1 MTGLGIIAGGG
12 DLPLAIADEARG
24 AGKPVFVAALRG
36 IADDEV
42 SRLPHEWVSLGQVG
56 RMFSV
61 FRQHGC
67 DEVLLAGKVARPKWS
82 ELKFDAVAMMKLP
95 KLMAAAAKGDD
106 ALLRSI
112 VEILEGEGFRV
123 VSAVEA
129 APSLMAGEGAFGKQ
143 QPSPEDKSD
152 IAIAARVVQ
161 TLGELDIGQ
170 AAVVCH
176 GLVLAVEAAEGTDAM
191 LARVAALPENI
202 RGTPAYR
209 RGVLVK
215 ARKPTQDGKTD
226 LPVVGVATINNAAAS
241 GLAGVAVEA
250 RGALLVNRKAVIEAA
265 DKAGLFVS
273 GFRLSDVTG

>member
-12 DLPLAIADEARG
+12 DLPLAIAGEARG
-24 AGKPVFVAALRG
+24 AGKSVFIAALRG
-36 IADDEV
+36 IADEEI

-56 RMFSV
+56 RMFSL

-67 DEVLLAGKVARPKWS
+67 GDVLLAGRVARPKWS
-82 ELKFDAVAMMKLP
+82 DVKFDAVAMMKLP
-95 KLMAAAAKGDD
+95 RVMAAAARGDD
-106 ALLRSI
+106 ALLRSF

-129 APSLMAGEGAFGKQ
+129 APSLIAGEGSFGKQ
-143 QPSPEDKSD
+143 RPNAQAKSD
-152 IAIAARVVQ
+152 IAVAARVVRI
-161 TLGELDIGQ
+161 LGELDVGQ
-170 AAVVCH
+170 AAAVCD

-191 LARVAALPENI
+191 LARVATLPESI
-202 RGTPAYR
+202 RGTAASR

-226 LPVVGVATINNAAAS
+226 LPVVGVATIRNAAAA

-250 RGALLVNRKAVIEAA
+250 GAALIVNRKAVIAAA
-265 DKAGLFVS
+265 DEAGLFVF
-273 GFRLSDVTG
+273 GFRQSGV